1 MSFQKVSH
9 EKTYLDLAKKLED
22 EARYNAELIKYMKA
36 NDLDIPPRPEPV
48 KLTSTE
54 KATLHTVMQKG
65 SIEEI
70 QASLEQAQKVARLPD
85 ISIEFH
91 DLCFTTSVPVKRE
104 IPSTGQLLKDLFC
117 FWKKTEMKEVAILSH
132 LTGRILPRK
141 MTLLMGPPGSG
152 KSCELPYSAEMT
164 FAFSSLD

>member
-22 EARYNAELIKYMKA
+22 EARYNSQLIDYLREH
-36 NDLDIPPRPEPV
+36 NLDVPPRDET
-48 KLTSTE
+48 TSPTNGDSIPTDHHQF
-54 KATLHTVMQKG
+54 KAPLLKVG
-65 SIEEI
+65 NIEEI
-70 QASLEQAQKVARLPD
+70 QATLVNAQKIARLPD

-104 IPSTGQLLKDLFC
+104 IPSTGYIMRNLFC

-152 KSCELPYSAEMT
+152 KS
-164 FAFSSLD
+164 